1 MYYVVEVFCWCIALK
16 SEAWMRLT
24 FQRDYVPERE
34 VWRDFLVSSEVIS
47 ASTGREITAAA

>member
-16 SEAWMRLT
+16 SDAWMRLT
-24 FQRDYVPERE
+24 FQRDYVPERK

-47 ASTGREITAAA
+47 GSNGRKITATA